1 MKKILSIDKDAENY
15 RKGIDELLKQRQ
27 DELDSMIVDMDLKF
41 QEESNNIK
49 SEISNEKIKEAEYKA
64 KTIKKEKE
72 EGLNNINIKYQ
83 SNKLRI
89 INEVFNGIIK
99 PQ

>member
-15 RKGIDELLKQRQ
+15 RKGIDELLKEKQ
-27 DELDSMIVDMDLKF
+27 DELDSMIVDMNVKF
-41 QEESNNIK
+41 QEESKKIK

-72 EGLNNINIKYQ
+72 EGLENINIKYQ
-83 SNKLRI
+83 SNKLKI
-89 INEVFNGIIK
+89 INEVFDGIIK
-99 PQ
+99 PH